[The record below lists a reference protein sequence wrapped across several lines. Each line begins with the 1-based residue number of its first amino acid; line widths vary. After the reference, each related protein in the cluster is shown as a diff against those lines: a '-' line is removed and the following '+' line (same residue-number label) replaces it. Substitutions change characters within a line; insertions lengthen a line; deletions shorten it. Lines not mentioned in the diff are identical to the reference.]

1 MEIIQIELLVV
12 VCNVGKEL
20 AALQIDWVGEALFGF
35 VCKKLLKLFIYMARS
50 HNKGAQKTLF

>member
-35 VCKKLLKLFIYMARS
+35 VCKKLL
-50 HNKGAQKTLF
+50 